1 MEITNHELKRVMA
14 LVMPSVSKT
23 SPLPALEHLLVRA
36 ENNVL
41 YMTGGNTEIEITAR
55 AQVEGDLPACCVR
68 PARMEAALATGSDLV
83 ITPEKGSDSR
93 IIIKTTSGKNRFTAD
108 TLPADNFPRF
118 AAEKSGQ
125 PVKVSLTDL
134 RHAIRRALPF
144 VAVNDVRFYLNA
156 VNISHADNAPH
167 ILTIAT
173 DGHRL
178 ARIMTTSPEDSP
190 NQAWSITM
198 PTQLAEIAS
207 KEDWLELHIAANQ
220 RICTLMGRSHECHA
234 KLIDH
239 AYPDISRVIPETSG
253 AMIATVKRTDLE
265 HALTATSGY
274 AKTQKH
280 PGALFHLKDGLLAIE
295 TETDSHETAHREIAA
310 TGCDFRTGFN
320 PRYINDIL
328 KGIGSEEITLHWQNE
343 KHSYRIDDGDN
354 ATFVVMSMRL

>member
-14 LVMPSVSKT
+14 LVMPAVSKT

-144 VAVNDVRFYLNA
+144 VAVNDVRYYFNG
-156 VNISHADNAPH
+156 VNISHADPH
-167 ILTIAT
+167 IQTAAT

-178 ARIMTTSPEDSP
+178 ARIKTRRPDDSP
-190 NQAWSITM
+190 NRAWSITM

-207 KEDWLELHIAANQ
+207 KEDWLELHIAADQ
-220 RICTLMGRSHECHA
+220 RTCTLMGRSHECHA

-253 AMIATVKRTDLE
+253 AMIATVKRADLE

-274 AKTQKH
+274 AKTKKH
-280 PGALFHLKDGLLAIE
+280 PGAHFQLKDGLLSIE
-295 TETDSHETAHREIAA
+295 TETDTHETARSEIAA
-310 TGCDFRTGFN
+310 TGCDFSTGFN

-328 KGIGSEEITLHWQNE
+328 KSIGSEEITLHWQNE
-343 KHSYRIDDGDN
+343 KGAYRADDGD
-354 ATFVVMSMRL
+354 ATFVVVPMRL